1 MLVCC
6 TTLAGPLLVMV
17 ISLWAAATVTLH
29 VVLVA
34 MPDAE
39 SWARVPKRNEPAV
52 VGVPVRTPVEG
63 LMGPKPGGSDP
74 VIENVYGGVPP
85 VATRPRELY
94 ATPTWAVPSGQATVS
109 GGVAVTVKLA
119 EEVLLAA
126 FGSGVGE
133 ATVAVFTTVPDAL
146 GLLTTSTTVPTPPA
160 AIVPREQLT
169 VLVPEQ
175 DDPAGVGVA
184 ETNVVPAGR
193 TSVTVTLA
201 ARLGPAFPIAM
212 L

>member
-1 MLVCC
+1 MFLFAA
-6 TTLAGPLLVMV
+6 TLAGPLLTTET
-17 ISLWAAATVTLH
+17 SAEAAATVMLQL
-29 VVLVA
+29 LVPV
-34 MPDAE
+34 PDAE
-39 SWARVPKRNEPAV
+39 SWALATKEDRPAA
-52 VGVPVRTPVEG
+52 VGVPAIAPVEG

-109 GGVAVTVKLA
+109 GGVAVTVKLV

-126 FGSGVGE
+126 FGSGVDE

-193 TSVTVTLA
+193 TSVTVTPA
-201 ARLGPAFPIAM
+201 ARLGPAFPTAM